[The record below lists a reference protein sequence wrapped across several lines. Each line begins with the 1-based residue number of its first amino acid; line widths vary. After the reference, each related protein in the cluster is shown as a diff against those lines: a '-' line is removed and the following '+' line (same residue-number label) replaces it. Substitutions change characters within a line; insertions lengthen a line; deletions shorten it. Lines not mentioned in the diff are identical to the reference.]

1 MRTRLT
7 DLFGIKYPIFAFS
20 YMSPVVAAVTRAGG
34 FGVLGAVR
42 FTPEELENELKWL
55 DDQLNGKPYGVD
67 VVIPVSTAAAGMG
80 DEEDLA
86 VRLREMIPKGHREYV
101 DQLLDKYGVP
111 PAQPDAVPNRDLLGW
126 VESTARSQVEV
137 ALQHKVSLVVS
148 ALGPPP
154 ADVVET
160 LHAKGV
166 KVGAL
171 VGSAHHAKAQVENG
185 ADIIIAS
192 GTEAGGHTGDVATM
206 VLVPEVVD
214 AVDVPVLA
222 AGGIGS
228 GRQVAAALALGAEGV
243 WTGSVWLS
251 TEEAEVAPTLR
262 EELLKATSRDTIR
275 SRAMTGKPARLLRTR
290 WVEEWES
297 KDSPGPLPM
306 PLQYMLNAQ
315 AQARMG
321 QNQNRD
327 LIVFPVGQIVG
338 SFNKVRTVQE
348 VIASMVSEYEESVS
362 RLGKQQKR

>member
-7 DLFGIKYPIFAFS
+7 ELFGIKYPIFAFS

-34 FGVLGAVR
+34 LGVLGAVR

-55 DDQLNGKPYGVD
+55 DDQVDGKPYGVD
-67 VVIPVSTAAAGMG
+67 VVIPVSSAASGMG
-80 DEEDLA
+80 DDDDLA
-86 VRLREMIPKGHREYV
+86 EKLREMIPKAHREFV
-101 DQLLDKYGVP
+101 DQLLEKYDVP
-111 PAQPDAVPNRDLLGW
+111 PAAADSTPNRDLLGW
-126 VESTARSQVEV
+126 VEGTARSQVDV
-137 ALQHKVSLVVS
+137 ALQHKISLLVS

-154 ADVVET
+154 TDVVEN
-160 LHAKGV
+160 LHSHGV

-171 VGSAHHAKAQVENG
+171 VGSADHARNQVTNG

-192 GTEAGGHTGDVATM
+192 GTEAGGHTGEVATM
-206 VLVPEVVD
+206 VLVPDVVD

-228 GRQVAAALALGAEGV
+228 GRQMAAALALGAEGV

-251 TEEAEVAPTLR
+251 TEEAGVAPTLQD
-262 EELLKATSRDTIR
+262 ELLKATSRDTIR
-275 SRAMTGKPARLLRTR
+275 SRAMTGKPARLLKTR

-315 AQARMG
+315 A
-321 QNQNRD
+321 
-327 LIVFPVGQIVG
+327 
-338 SFNKVRTVQE
+338 
-348 VIASMVSEYEESVS
+348 
-362 RLGKQQKR
+362 